1 MSSYLTQNW
10 KNLSEKIDLL
20 TKKKKRAP
28 EPIKI
33 VVAGKYGSAEQI
45 KELVTAGA
53 THIGE
58 NRVLDAVE
66 KLKVLAQQQ
75 LPRFERHL
83 IGTLQ
88 TNKVKKAVEWFDCIQ
103 SLDRPAVFEAVN
115 EECRRTGK
123 KIDGFI
129 QVNTSGEL
137 TKSGFSE
144 KDAMEF
150 LPRLMSFPNI
160 RIVGIMML
168 APYSDRPEDARPHF
182 QKTRRL
188 FETMNRLH
196 PAITEL
202 SMGMSHDFQVA
213 IEEGATM
220 IRVGSIL
227 FRP

>member
-1 MSSYLTQNW
+1 M
-10 KNLSEKIDLL
+10 
-20 TKKKKRAP
+20 
-28 EPIKI
+28 
-33 VVAGKYGSAEQI
+33 
-45 KELVTAGA
+45 
-53 THIGE
+53 
-58 NRVLDAVE
+58 
-66 KLKVLAQQQ
+66 
-75 LPRFERHL
+75 
-83 IGTLQ
+83 
-88 TNKVKKAVEWFDCIQ
+88 
-103 SLDRPAVFEAVN
+103 N